1 MQPETS
7 ASSQTSTEITRP
19 SPPPISRQH
28 GILDQDSDLPPSP
41 PRSPGEGQST
51 NSPESGLAT
60 PDVPSP
66 LPVHVLPEL
75 NARDTPSPSNRN
87 RIAEY
92 ESTPLAQVK
101 RRPQGPAFDV
111 VKKSRAPDDR
121 ACPIAELPNEVLTHA
136 LANLSPTDLSSVS
149 LVSKRFHELVT
160 TQHAWRAAFS
170 RFFPGSEALRS
181 HYLDED
187 YDDEQETLIAPKR
200 EFARLTAL
208 ASWRSEYILRTRLL
222 RSLGRGKP
230 VQPTGPPSATRS
242 GQSHT
247 ASATVMYNSQMFTT
261 VNHLHASF
269 GTGLNK
275 RIPHFVHG
283 ADDVGTASSSDP
295 TTGKVQGWGLAD
307 PSTFIQFVDRFPG
320 DAQYG
325 LGSGQI
331 VGVPN
336 TMDVSEPYGMVYAE
350 GLPDGMIYFRYIEE
364 MRGRFLAASAGISAP
379 ELGIPKVLS
388 TRESQTSVWIAKSS
402 SIPSLTDGMVGI
414 LSASSLGVLTA
425 YSLGPLAARDQRHPR
440 GEMTARWVLC
450 PGVPIVAI
458 QVDEDYSFARQGQNR
473 IWAVVLNALGEVF
486 YITKFPKRATVKP
499 ANSRF
504 DDEARERQAWLS
516 GRSVCWN
523 LLETTRRT
531 ARPDPYR
538 DNVTDGSYSPRSSWT
553 GMCLSPEQIKAESRE
568 IEAYLTKKPADIQT
582 SCLGWDMR
590 RMLEIDFA
598 GDDGNNAGESII
610 VIEPGLDEDSIAA
623 ATRYTRVRSQTL
635 PEFDGGSTTPSL
647 TEASTA
653 TSTQTSMF
661 GGSNASYDF
670 AGTPASSQTEYDD
683 PATTTVVSEEWRTTI
698 LSFGG
703 LKSIQITAA
712 AMDLSTFATTTTQE
726 DPILNFTGASV
737 TSSPSLTPMSA
748 TGDSLHPSDIP
759 GQRTRLLALGT
770 SMGTIL
776 LYNLR
781 SNIPPTTLPATLSPL
796 RMIHT
801 SSPSISTLALSS
813 LYLVHGGT
821 DGLVQAWDP
830 LASSLTPIRT
840 LHSRFSSR
848 ARRRLAQAAA
858 SPAGVGINLF
868 AAGAICLDPDPTVL
882 RGVVSLG
889 THLFYWHF
897 SSSAADAYRSHKRR
911 LRRSERM
918 SNSGGEKFVPTPR
931 QGGTRRFIENEKWEL
946 EREEERERREKE
958 RVGRRFGTDLLGES
972 ATEEEMLA
980 YAKMVSEEAF
990 QVERSGSGSTKAV
1003 GGSGKAVGMVE
1014 QTAEEREL
1022 EEAIRRSL
1030 AEEEVGGFEVVPES
1044 SSATKAFGVEDQ
1056 GLGIPFR
1063 YAKKK
1068 RSPKG
1073 SPRFGAVAGG
1083 STEREKEE
1091 LEFAL
1096 EMSMAEERSRMEAE
1110 EGLGEWQDVEQ
1121 EEFPDL
1127 PGNGKG
1133 KGKGRAM

>member
-1 MQPETS
+1 MQS
-7 ASSQTSTEITRP
+7 RTSTDLQDTAQTT
-19 SPPPISRQH
+19 SFSDPPDPRQH
-28 GILDQDSDLPPSP
+28 GGNDQDNFSSPAPSDESREDRAFESL
-41 PRSPGEGQST
+41 
-51 NSPESGLAT
+51 ESGTAALPATQLLAEL
-60 PDVPSP
+60 SP
-66 LPVHVLPEL
+66 
-75 NARDTPSPSNRN
+75 RDTPSPSNRN

-92 ESTPLAQVK
+92 ESIPLAKVK
-101 RRPQGPAFDV
+101 RRPQGPGFDV
-111 VKKSRAPDDR
+111 VKKSRPPGDK
-121 ACPIAELPNEVLTHA
+121 ACPISELPNELLTHA
-136 LANLSPTDLSSVS
+136 LANLSPNDLSSVS

-170 RFFPGSEALRS
+170 RFFPGPEALRS
-181 HYLDED
+181 TYLEED
-187 YDDEQETLIAPKR
+187 YDEDQETLITPKR

-230 VQPTGPPSATRS
+230 VQPAGPASATRS

-261 VNHLHASF
+261 INHLHASF

-275 RIPHFVHG
+275 RIPHFIHG
-283 ADDVGTASSSDP
+283 ADDVGSASSSDP
-295 TTGKVQGWGLAD
+295 TQGKVQGWGLAD
-307 PSTFIQFVDRFPG
+307 PSNFIQFADRFPG
-320 DAQYG
+320 DALYG
-325 LGSGQI
+325 LGPGHI

-336 TMDVSEPYGMVYAE
+336 VMDVSEPFGMVYGE
-350 GLPDGMIYFRYIEE
+350 GLPDGMVYFRYIEE
-364 MRGRFLAASAGISAP
+364 MRGRFLASSAGISAP

-414 LSASSLGVLTA
+414 LSGSSLGVLTA

-450 PGVPIVAI
+450 PGVPIIAI
-458 QVDEDYSFARQGQNR
+458 AVDDEYSFGRQGQNR
-473 IWAVVLNALGEVF
+473 IWAAALNALGEVF
-486 YITKFPKRATVKP
+486 YITKFPKRAIGKP
-499 ANSRF
+499 PNSRF
-504 DDEARERQAWLS
+504 DDEAREKQAWLS
-516 GRSVCWN
+516 GRSVCWYIV
-523 LLETTRRT
+523 EPTRRV
-531 ARPDPYR
+531 ARPDPYGE
-538 DNVTDGSYSPRSSWT
+538 NSIDGSYTPRSSWT
-553 GMCLSPEQIKAESRE
+553 GMCLSTEQVKAESRE
-568 IEAYLTKKPADIQT
+568 IEAYLAKKPADIQA

-590 RMLEIDFA
+590 RRMEVDFA
-598 GDDGNNAGESII
+598 GDDSNNAGESIV
-610 VIEPGLDEDSIAA
+610 VIEPGLDEDSVAA
-623 ATRYTRVRSQTL
+623 VSRFARVRSQH
-635 PEFDGGSTTPSL
+635 PFESHEGANTPSL

-653 TSTQTSMF
+653 TSTQDSMF
-661 GGSNASYDF
+661 GG
-670 AGTPASSQTEYDD
+670 T
-683 PATTTVVSEEWRTTI
+683 ATTSDLEAPNFEASTALDEFSSSSSVTEEWRTTT
-698 LSFGG
+698 LTFNG
-703 LKSIQITAA
+703 LKSLQITAS
-712 AMDLSTFATTTTQE
+712 AMDQSTFATTTTQE
-726 DPILNFTGASV
+726 DPILNFSNASIA
-737 TSSPSLTPMSA
+737 SSPSLTPMSA
-748 TGDSLHPSDIP
+748 TNVAPNNTDIP

-770 SMGTIL
+770 SLGTIL

-781 SNIPPTTLPATLSPL
+781 AALPPTTLPTTLSPL
-796 RMIHT
+796 RIIHT

-858 SPAGVGINLF
+858 SPAGIGINLF

-946 EREEERERREKE
+946 EREEEREMREVERRGK
-958 RVGRRFGTDLLGES
+958 RFGTDLLGES

-980 YAKMVSEEAF
+980 YAALLSQEAF
-990 QVERSGSGSTKAV
+990 
-1003 GGSGKAVGMVE
+1003 
-1014 QTAEEREL
+1014 EREGKKGSDDRVAKG
-1022 EEAIRRSL
+1022 EEGKKDEVVDEDIAEAIRLSL
-1030 AEEEVGGFEVVPES
+1030 AVAEGQGDWDTRTDVQDYGVQGQGTWQGEELG
-1044 SSATKAFGVEDQ
+1044 
-1056 GLGIPFR
+1056 GIPVK
-1063 YAKKK
+1063 YAKKR
-1068 RSPKG
+1068 RSSRN
-1073 SPRFGAVAGG
+1073 SPRFEAVAGG
-1083 STEREKEE
+1083 SNDREKDE

-1096 EMSMAEERSRMEAE
+1096 EISMAEERSRKEAE
-1110 EGLGEWQDVEQ
+1110 GEWENIDAAEVAEVDD
-1121 EEFPDL
+1121 FPGL

-1133 KGKGRAM
+1133 KGKGRVM

>member
-1 MQPETS
+1 MQS
-7 ASSQTSTEITRP
+7 AQPAHQQTSTQTQDTSSAPPLTRQYGHDERDLRP
-19 SPPPISRQH
+19 S
-28 GILDQDSDLPPSP
+28 SP
-41 PRSPGEGQST
+41 PKRGSDDGAAFESPRVDST
-51 NSPESGLAT
+51 TLDSADTVSAQGLA
-60 PDVPSP
+60 
-66 LPVHVLPEL
+66 EL
-75 NARDTPSPSNRN
+75 NVRNTPSPSNRN

-111 VKKSRAPDDR
+111 IKKSRAPDDTS
-121 ACPIAELPNEVLTHA
+121 CPIAELPNEVLTHA
-136 LANLSPTDLSSVS
+136 LANLSPTDLASVS

-170 RFFPGSEALRS
+170 RFFPGPEALRS
-181 HYLDED
+181 RFLDED
-187 YDDEQETLIAPKR
+187 YDDEQETLITPKR

-222 RSLGRGKP
+222 RSLARGKP
-230 VQPTGPPSATRS
+230 VQPAGPPSAIRS

-261 VNHLHASF
+261 VNHLHVSF
-269 GTGLNK
+269 GSGLNK
-275 RIPHFVHG
+275 RIPHFIHG

-307 PSTFIQFVDRFPG
+307 PSTFIQFSDRFQG

-325 LGSGQI
+325 LGPGQI

-350 GLPDGMIYFRYIEE
+350 GLPDGMVYFRFVEE
-364 MRGRFLAASAGISAP
+364 MRGRFLAASSGLSAP

-388 TRESQTSVWIAKSS
+388 TRESQTSVWIAKSL
-402 SIPSLTDGMVGI
+402 SIPSLTDGMIGI

-458 QVDEDYSFARQGQNR
+458 RVDEDYSFARQGQNR
-473 IWAVVLNALGEVF
+473 IWAAALNALGEVF
-486 YITKFPKRATVKP
+486 YITKFPKRAVVKP
-499 ANSRF
+499 ANNRF
-504 DDEARERQAWLS
+504 DDEAREKQAWLS
-516 GRSVCWN
+516 GRSICWN
-523 LLETTRRT
+523 LIEPTRRT
-531 ARPDPYR
+531 ARPDPYG
-538 DNVTDGSYSPRSSWT
+538 DNTIDGSYTPQSSWN
-553 GMCLSPEQIKAESRE
+553 GMCLSPEQIKAETRE
-568 IEAYLTKKPADIQT
+568 IEAYLAKKPADVQAC
-582 SCLGWDMR
+582 CLGWDMR
-590 RMLEIDFA
+590 RKLEVDFG
-598 GDDGNNAGESII
+598 GDDSNNAGESVL
-610 VIEPGLDEDSIAA
+610 VIEPGLDEDTTPLV
-623 ATRYTRVRSQTL
+623 TRFTRVRSQAFL
-635 PEFDGGSTTPSL
+635 ELNEGSAAPSL

-661 GGSNASYDF
+661 GGSSTSFDP
-670 AGTPASSQTEYDD
+670 GDTEASSVSGYDD
-683 PATTTVVSEEWRTTI
+683 LSTPTIASEEWRSTS

-703 LKSIQITAA
+703 LKGVQVTASA
-712 AMDLSTFATTTTQE
+712 LDLSTFATTTTQE
-726 DPILNFTGASV
+726 DPILNFSGASV

-748 TGDSLHPSDIP
+748 TGTSLDSSDIP
-759 GQRTRLLALGT
+759 GQRSRLLALGT

-781 SNIPPTTLPATLSPL
+781 ANIPPTSLPTILSPL

-830 LASSLTPIRT
+830 LASSLNPIRT

-980 YAKMVSEEAF
+980 YAALLSQEAF
-990 QVERSGSGSTKAV
+990 VEESGRRGNETPSEPKSSSQRQESEDQGQ
-1003 GGSGKAVGMVE
+1003 M
-1014 QTAEEREL
+1014 EEDEAL
-1022 EEAIRRSL
+1022 AEAIRLSL
-1030 AEEEVGGFEVVPES
+1030 ASAEAVPETPS
-1044 SSATKAFGVEDQ
+1044 SSTSPFVSEGDKFS
-1056 GLGIPFR
+1056 IPFR
-1063 YAKKK
+1063 YAKGKK
-1068 RSPKG
+1068 RTPRS
-1073 SPRFGAVAGG
+1073 SPRFGATAGA
-1083 STEREKEE
+1083 SDAKEKDE

-1096 EMSMAEERSRMEAE
+1096 EISMAEERSRREAE
-1110 EGLGEWQDVEQ
+1110 E
-1121 EEFPDL
+1121 EFPGL
-1127 PGNGKG
+1127 PGGGPMGKGKG
-1133 KGKGRAM
+1133 KGKGRAG